1 MVAIAQRLAYLFG
14 RRAQRC
20 SKVSRPEKLLQ
31 RFQAKPKDFTW
42 AELVKLLNYLGYEE
56 STRGRTAGSRRRF
69 VHSCGALV
77 LMHKPHPGNVVRS
90 YAIEQLH
97 DQLSKEGFL

>member
-1 MVAIAQRLAYLFG
+1 MPCLAYRSNG
-14 RRAQRC
+14 RAQRF

-56 STRGRTAGSRRRF
+56 STRGKTAGSRRRF
-69 VHSCGALV
+69 VHSRGALV
-77 LMHKPHPGNVVRS
+77 LLHKPHPGSVVRS

-97 DQLSKEGFL
+97 AQLSKEGFL